1 MDERTKERLLKAARI
16 RMHLLEGRDGRLPD
30 GMDVL
35 TALEEGRAAADRLD
49 AELVRRELQ
58 RAAVLAESLRMD
70 RDAAR
75 AELERLKAEATAAP
89 AIKKTSSSHRYPE
102 RACCHC
108 GKSFWPE
115 YFHSAYCS
123 DICKRAAE
131 RARREAKAQVDAMH
145 YCERMSLRTLSPLPC
160 GKRVECFGEPRCER
174 CPEDARAVLPPV
186 VSDSWGIGRG
196 LPAGDM

>member
-1 MDERTKERLLKAARI
+1 MDNRTREKLLHAARI
-16 RMHLLEGRDGRLPD
+16 RMRLLEGRHSGLPAGAD
-30 GMDVL
+30 WMA
-35 TALEEGRAAADRLD
+35 ALEEGRIASDRLE
-49 AELVRRELQ
+49 AEMVRQEMHRV
-58 RAAVLAESLRMD
+58 RVLAESLRID

-75 AELERLKAEATAAP
+75 AEARSAQAP
-89 AIKKTSSSHRYPE
+89 APVAGAKKKATSHRFPE
-102 RACCHC
+102 RKCCHC

-186 VSDSWGIGRG
+186 VSDSWGIGCG